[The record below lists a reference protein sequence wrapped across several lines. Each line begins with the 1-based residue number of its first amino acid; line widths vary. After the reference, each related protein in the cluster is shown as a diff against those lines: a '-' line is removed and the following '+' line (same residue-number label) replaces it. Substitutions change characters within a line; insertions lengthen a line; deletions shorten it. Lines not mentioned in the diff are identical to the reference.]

1 MYKKL
6 LYLLIALPL
15 LTAAQTKTYP
25 SKIDQVTVFRA
36 GAQVLRKA
44 NIKLTPGQNEI
55 VITDLPAGFDE
66 SSIQVSTKDKATI
79 NAVSYRNNFGKDFS
93 ANPEYKALTDQ
104 KEILLRKKENENIVL
119 DTWKEEESLLLA
131 NKKVNGD
138 DTGLN
143 TTQLAALADL
153 YRSRLL
159 EVKTKLLDT
168 RRKVTDIDKDI
179 TKLDAQINDWSAKN
193 TKTNTGEV
201 VVSVLANSASET
213 TMDVMYFDPRAS
225 WQTSFDL
232 RLESLQKPLSL
243 TNKGKIIQYTGE
255 DWKDINLLL
264 TTGNPTLYAQAPV
277 IQTWFLRYI
286 EQMYALGN
294 AKQNT
299 YARPLDQTRMT
310 ANIRGSR
317 DDESINFIDGVRT
330 AGSVPQSIRENI
342 TFSEYTLPHK
352 MTIPSDSK
360 EHEVT
365 LKENEV
371 DAFYQYLAIPKY
383 DNKVFLMANVKDWE
397 QYNFSSGE
405 VKLYFEGTYVGTT
418 FLNAGEA
425 SDTLKISL
433 GPDIAINAK
442 REKLK
447 DFSKTAFLSSKKQIK
462 SGYEITLKN
471 NKPSEIEVVLKD
483 QIPIATDATMEVEA
497 EELSGGKL
505 NKETGIVEWTIK
517 LKPGEQIKKKIGYS
531 VKIPKDKKVDCN

>member
-1 MYKKL
+1 MHKKL
-6 LYLLIALPL
+6 LFLLIAFPL
-15 LTAAQTKTYP
+15 FAFAQVKSYP

-36 GAQVLRKA
+36 GAQIKRKSV
-44 NIKLTPGQNEI
+44 IKLMPGQNEI

-66 SSIQVSTKDKATI
+66 SSIQVSTKDKSVI

-93 ANPEYKALTDQ
+93 ANPEYKILIDQ
-104 KEILLRKKENENIVL
+104 KEVLVRKKENEAIVY
-119 DTWKEEESLLLA
+119 DTWREEESLILS

-138 DTGLN
+138 ASGMN
-143 TTQLAALADL
+143 TAQLTALSDV
-153 YRSRLL
+153 YRTRLL
-159 EVKTKLLDT
+159 EIKTKVLDAK
-168 RRKVTDIDKDI
+168 RRMADIDKDI
-179 TKLDAQINDWSAKN
+179 AKLDAQINDWSTKN
-193 TKTNTGEV
+193 SKTNTGEV
-201 VVSVLANSASET
+201 VVTVLSNNSIET
-213 TMDVMYFDPRAS
+213 SMDIIYFDPRAS

-243 TNKGKIIQYTGE
+243 TSKGKIIQYTGE
-255 DWKDINLLL
+255 DWKDVNLLL

-277 IQTWFLRYI
+277 IQTWFLQYI
-286 EQMYALGN
+286 YNIYPYGRADKN
-294 AKQNT
+294 AVMNQTRVAN
-299 YARPLDQTRMT
+299 ARPAAEMLAD
-310 ANIRGSR
+310 AVA
-317 DDESINFIDGVRT
+317 EPVFK
-330 AGSVPQSIRENI
+330 ENI
-342 TFSEYTLPHK
+342 TFSEYNLPNK
-352 MTIPSDSK
+352 MNILSDSK
-360 EHEVT
+360 EHEVV

-371 DAFYQYLAIPKY
+371 DAFYKYLAVPKY
-383 DNKVFLMANVKDWE
+383 DNKVYLMANVKDWE

-418 FLNAGEA
+418 FLNAGES
-425 SDTLKISL
+425 SDTLTISL

-471 NKPSEIEVVLKD
+471 NKPAEIEVTLKD
-483 QIPIATDATMEVEA
+483 QIPIATDATMEIEE

-517 LKPGEQIKKKIGYS
+517 LKPGEQVKKRISYS

>member
-1 MYKKL
+1 MYKNLFFL
-6 LYLLIALPL
+6 LLALPL
-15 LTAAQTKTYP
+15 FTQAQVKSYP

-36 GAQVLRKA
+36 GAQVKRKA
-44 NIKLTPGQNEI
+44 TIKLMPGQNEV

-66 SSIQVSTKDKATI
+66 SSIQVSTKDKSTI
-79 NAVSYRNNFGKDFS
+79 TGVSYRNNFAKDFS
-93 ANPEYKALTDQ
+93 TNAEYKSLVDQ
-104 KEILLRKKENENIVL
+104 KELLIRKKENEAIVH
-119 DTWKEEESLLLA
+119 DTWREEESLILA

-138 DTGLN
+138 DAGLN
-143 TTQLAALADL
+143 TAQLTAAADL
-153 YRSRLL
+153 YRTRLL
-159 EVKTKLLDT
+159 EVKMKLLESS
-168 RRKVTDIDKDI
+168 RKMIDINKDI
-179 TKLDAQINDWSAKN
+179 TKLDAQINDWSTKN
-193 TKTNTGEV
+193 SKTNTGEV
-201 VVSVLANSASET
+201 VIALLSNMASET
-213 TMDVMYFDPRAS
+213 SMDVVYFDPRAS

-264 TTGNPTLYAQAPV
+264 TTGNPTLYAQAPL
-277 IQTWFLRYI
+277 IQTWFLQYI
-286 EQMYALGN
+286 NNYYALLGKSDMN
-294 AKQNT
+294 APVN
-299 YARPLDQTRMT
+299 QTRMM
-310 ANIRGSR
+310 ANVRGRR
-317 DDESINFIDGVRT
+317 DNEAAYLVDGVRADGT
-330 AGSVPQSIRENI
+330 IPSQEIRENI
-342 TFSEYTLPHK
+342 TFSEYTLPNK

-360 EHEVT
+360 EHEVV

-371 DAFYQYLAIPKY
+371 DAFYKYLAVPKY

-418 FLNAGEA
+418 FLNAGES
-425 SDTLKISL
+425 SDTLTISL

-471 NKPSEIEVVLKD
+471 NKPSEIEIVLKD
-483 QIPIATDATMEVEA
+483 QIPIATDATMEIEA

-517 LKPGEQIKKKIGYS
+517 LKPGEQVKKRIGYS